1 MKLFAD
7 TSALLALAMR
17 NDRYHREAA
26 AFLKSNPR
34 IRFVLTDLIL
44 VELITLV
51 RARSDAAKAV
61 ALADDLVRSRRFEVI
76 FVDADLMSG
85 ALKQM
90 IRFSDKR
97 LSLTDCA
104 SFEAMNRLGMD
115 SAFSFDRHFRECG
128 FELSP

>member
-1 MKLFAD
+1 LKLFAD